1 MQVVYLYAYHI
12 VLLQDNF
19 AVICF
24 PIKHVA
30 FELIEQILVTDV
42 NLAASMLYYIASRLF
57 SLAANFP
64 EFPEWAHNL
73 EKFILGCCMKL
84 DYGLPL

>member
-1 MQVVYLYAYHI
+1 MYMNDYKEGMQVVYLYAYIHI

-42 NLAASMLYYIASRLF
+42 NLAASMLYHMAGY
-57 SLAANFP
+57 FP
-64 EFPEWAHNL
+64 
-73 EKFILGCCMKL
+73 
-84 DYGLPL
+84 